1 MVKAALAVTPTLKI
15 VFVRIADVNSFGGNV
30 IRPESLISAI
40 KWVSDNA
47 DKYSIDAV
55 SLSLSGT
62 NQDTCTNQTTVSSV
76 ASLGL
81 KNIPTFAATG
91 NEGSKTTVG
100 FPACVPGVIGVGAST
115 DQFDNGIRLG
125 ETATNRG
132 PGLDIVAPGKI
143 DITKYNGSPTT
154 LSGSSGANVISAS
167 RYINK
172 NTYLRKSTTKTAN
185 LIEDKKIAK
194 KQRIREIIKQ
204 PKEKFL
210 TKNQEEYWRIL
221 GDNEITL
228 CFGPAGVGK
237 SYIAMKR
244 AVDLLHDDS
253 NKYEKIII
261 VRPAVE
267 AEEKLGSLP
276 GGLEEKL
283 DPYIYPSYYL
293 LNKII
298 GKEAR
303 EELKDQGY
311 IEVAALAYMR
321 GWNVDNTILV
331 FEEAQNATPSQIK
344 LLLTRIGFNSKFFIS
359 GDLEQS
365 DKYRDKTK
373 SGLYDAKMRLQDV
386 KGIGIFEFGIQDIV
400 RNPIIGE
407 ILNRYD

>member
-1 MVKAALAVTPTLKI
+1 MAYKTRTKT
-15 VFVRIADVNSFGGNV
+15 
-30 IRPESLISAI
+30 
-40 KWVSDNA
+40 
-47 DKYSIDAV
+47 
-55 SLSLSGT
+55 T
-62 NQDTCTNQTTVSSV
+62 NQPPVLV
-76 ASLGL
+76 
-81 KNIPTFAATG
+81 
-91 NEGSKTTVG
+91 E
-100 FPACVPGVIGVGAST
+100 
-115 DQFDNGIRLG
+115 
-125 ETATNRG
+125 E
-132 PGLDIVAPGKI
+132 
-143 DITKYNGSPTT
+143 
-154 LSGSSGANVISAS
+154 
-167 RYINK
+167 
-172 NTYLRKSTTKTAN
+172 
-185 LIEDKKIAK
+185 KKISHK
-194 KQRIREIIKQ
+194 DRIRQIIKR

-210 TKNQEEYWRIL
+210 TKNQETYWNIL
-221 GDNEITL
+221 GENQITL

-244 AVDLLHDDS
+244 AVDLLYDDS

-331 FEEAQNATPSQIK
+331 FEEAQNASPAQIK
-344 LLLTRIGFNSKFFIS
+344 LLLTRIGFNSKFFLS

-365 DKYRDKTK
+365 DKFRDKTK
-373 SGLYDAKMRLQDV
+373 SGLFDAKKRLQDV
-386 KGIGIFEFGIQDIV
+386 KGIGIFEFGMEDIV

-407 ILNRYD
+407 ILNRYN